1 MSHPLRIVITSLP
14 QSNNM
19 HTLEHKLNYT
29 FMDKKLL
36 KRAFVHR
43 SYSQDNNE
51 RLEYLGDG
59 CLNFIIAEAL
69 YHRLPDANEGE
80 LSQLR
85 AHLVKEDTLAEI
97 ALQLQLNK
105 SLVLSLGEKNN
116 DGEFRPSILSD
127 CLEALFGALFLDS
140 DFETTRLVILSLYE
154 PYFQSIIEKAKK
166 DLGEIFKSPKS
177 RLQEK
182 LQALNREIPT
192 YEVIEISGRDHEKV
206 FKVLCTFENLRTIAQ
221 GTTKKR
227 AEQLAAELM
236 LEKI

>member
-206 FKVLCTFENLRTIAQ
+206 FKVLCTFESHRTIAE

>member
-1 MSHPLRIVITSLP
+1 M
-14 QSNNM
+14 QQ
-19 HTLEHKLNYT
+19 LEKNLNYT
-29 FMDKKLL
+29 FMDKRLL
-36 KRAFVHR
+36 KQAFVHR

-69 YHRLPDANEGE
+69 YHKLPDANEGE

-97 ALQLQLNK
+97 ALKLN
-105 SLVLSLGEKNN
+105 LNQFLILSLGEKNN
-116 DGEFRPSILSD
+116 EGEFRPSTLSD

-192 YEVIEISGRDHEKV
+192 YDVIDITGRDHEKV
-206 FKVLCTFENLRTIAQ
+206 FKVLCTFESHKTIAE

-227 AEQLAAELM
+227 AEQRAAELM